1 MDVAMKKLVLP
12 VALLFVGAIQG
23 CSTGPTFFGHKDETS
38 CHEPGSDE
46 WWAEKAA
53 LPPGVRQKYKK
64 GKIWPA
70 RPRSTQPRQQFS
82 HTYYS
87 EHYWPLPYTCQ
98 DREAVWNFMDTQTS
112 LGWQEETTI
121 YDRDFDSTTEQLTKS
136 GELHLEYILHV
147 VPVERRSVY
156 IQSTHDPVLD
166 NIRTES
172 VNAVMARM
180 CPDGSEVPVSVRDCQ
195 QVGRPASEVQQIN
208 TMYNTSTPSPRL
220 GSASAGGA
228 TSTP

>member
-1 MDVAMKKLVLP
+1 M
-12 VALLFVGAIQG
+12 
-23 CSTGPTFFGHKDETS
+23 
-38 CHEPGSDE
+38 
-46 WWAEKAA
+46 
-53 LPPGVRQKYKK
+53 
-64 GKIWPA
+64 
-70 RPRSTQPRQQFS
+70 
-82 HTYYS
+82 
-87 EHYWPLPYTCQ
+87 
-98 DREAVWNFMDTQTS
+98 WNFMDTQTS

-136 GELHLEYILHV
+136 GERHLEYILHV

-220 GSASAGGA
+220 GSASGGGA